1 MRLTRR
7 QFIAITAGAAAG
19 AAIPEAVAKWVGQTA
34 LADSHAMY
42 FLTDATR
49 AATCAA
55 ACARIVPTGSDP
67 TTDPGA
73 TEAAAVV
80 FIDRFLAAF
89 DPRLSAVA
97 DGPPIWLSG
106 PFSNRN
112 PYPDSS
118 PYPAK
123 STGEPTS
130 SYPPD
135 SFYAGGQMH
144 TLSPTSAQT
153 LVWKAQLYGF
163 SALPPVTDP
172 VMGTWS
178 AQVRSGLIPGLTSE
192 GLRQIYAEG
201 LDALDS
207 WSQSVT
213 GQHFAEAST
222 EQQDLMLAAAGNVV
236 LAAVAPQ
243 ITSNLPSQFPRVAPP
258 AAAEALYPFLVTHTF
273 QACYGLP
280 EYRQLDSNPLWEMIG
295 YDGDTMPLGNSVY
308 GSLLKGDNEG
318 FGAYP
323 TVDDPV
329 YTITGG
335 YNEYRPVSYISDD
348 DDTALTASQAQ
359 QIVRFLKKAR

>member
-1 MRLTRR
+1 M
-7 QFIAITAGAAAG
+7 AITAGAAAG
-19 AAIPEAVAKWVGQTA
+19 AAIPEAVAKWVGQAA

-73 TEAAAVV
+73 TEAEAVV

-89 DPRLSAVA
+89 ELPSTVA
-97 DGPPIWLSG
+97 ADSVTGEASPPIWLSG

-118 PYPAK
+118 PYPAS

-130 SYPPD
+130 TYPPD
-135 SFYAGGQMH
+135 SFYSDGQMH
-144 TLSPTSAQT
+144 TISPTSAQAI
-153 LVWKAQLYGF
+153 VWKAQLYGF

-178 AQVRSGLIPGLTSE
+178 SQVRSGLIPGLTSQ
-192 GLRQIYAEG
+192 GLRQIYADG

-207 WSQSVT
+207 WSQTVS
-213 GQHFAEAST
+213 GQHFAEATT

-243 ITSNLPSQFPRVAPP
+243 VTSNLPSQFPQAAPP
-258 AAAEALYPFLVTHTF
+258 AAAQTLYPFLATHTF

-280 EYRQLDSNPLWEMIG
+280 EYRQLDSNPLWKMIG

-308 GSLLKGDNEG
+308 GSTLEGDNEG

-335 YNEYRPVSYISDD
+335 YHEYRPVSYIPDED
-348 DDTALTASQAQ
+348 GTALTETQAQ